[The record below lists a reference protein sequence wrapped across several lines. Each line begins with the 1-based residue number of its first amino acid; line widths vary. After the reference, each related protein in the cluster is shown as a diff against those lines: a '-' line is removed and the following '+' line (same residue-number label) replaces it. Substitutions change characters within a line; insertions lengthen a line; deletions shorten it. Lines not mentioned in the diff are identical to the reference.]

1 MTAVRTPEE
10 IESIKA
16 RTKEFTLFEWGTQ
29 NVDPVVVDRAKG
41 VHVWAADGTRYIDFN
56 SVAVSVNIGHGDPRV
71 AQAVAEQMAKIEFA
85 SPFWTTEIRAEMG
98 ERVAQITPPGLKKS
112 FFTLAGADANEA
124 AIRTARLVT
133 GRRKIMVRRRG
144 YHGATQG
151 VLPLGG
157 DPRRWAVEPGVGDIV
172 RIPDPYHYRSRT
184 PGLTPEEFC
193 VSVLAETEE
202 IIRLEGPHTIA
213 AILVEPVTGSNGLI
227 VPPDGWLRGLRALCD
242 RYGILLIC
250 DEVMSGVGRTGRWF
264 ASDHEGVSPDIMTMA
279 KGLTSSYVPLGAAVF
294 SEAIG
299 DALQDVEINAGL
311 TYQSHPVGLAAA
323 KATLAI
329 YESDGLIENSEKMGH
344 YLRERLHEL
353 AERHPSIGD
362 VRGIGLFNTLELV
375 YDRETRLELFTLT
388 GPNGPGFGELGA
400 ALRANGLLAGLRGP
414 WLMACPPLCIT
425 SAEIDDAIEG
435 LDNALEV
442 ADRYTSAAGAPL
454 PPHATYT
461 FPPALEALR

>member
-1 MTAVRTPEE
+1 MTATHSAQEIASIVSRTQEY
-10 IESIKA
+10 
-16 RTKEFTLFEWGTQ
+16 TLFEWGNQ
-29 NVDPVVVDRAKG
+29 NITPLVVDHAKG
-41 VHVWAADGTRYIDFN
+41 VHVYAADGTRYIDFN
-56 SVAVSVNIGHGDPRV
+56 SVAVSVNIGHGDTRV
-71 AQAVAEQMAKIEFA
+71 ADAVAAQLAKIEFA
-85 SPFWTTEIRAEMG
+85 SPFWTTEVRADVG
-98 ERVAQITPPGLKKS
+98 EKIAQITPPGLKKS

-133 GRRKIMVRRRG
+133 GRRKILVRRRG

-151 VLPLGG
+151 VLPMGG

-172 RIPDPYHYRSRT
+172 RIPDPYHYRALAPAT
-184 PGLTPEEFC
+184 EEEFC
-193 VSVLAETEE
+193 RSVLAETEE

-213 AILVEPVTGSNGLI
+213 AVFVEPVTGSNGLI
-227 VPPDGWLRGLRALCD
+227 VPPQGWLAGVRALCD

-299 DALQDVEINAGL
+299 DALQDIDINAGL

-329 YESDGLIENSEKMGH
+329 YESDGLIENSEKMGS
-344 YLRERLHEL
+344 YLRQGLHEL

-362 VRGIGLFNTLELV
+362 VRGVGLFNTLELV
-375 YDRETRLELFTLT
+375 HDRDTKVELFTLT
-388 GPNGPGFGELGA
+388 GPNGVGQGELGA
-400 ALRANGLLAGLRGP
+400 ALKANGLLAGLRGP

-425 SAEIDDAIEG
+425 TTEIDDALQG
-435 LDNALEV
+435 LDAALEV
-442 ADRYTSAAGAPL
+442 ADRYTSAAGAPP
-454 PPHATYT
+454 PPHATHPY
-461 FPPALEALR
+461 PPALEALR